1 MNTHKGMRP
10 QDVAVLLKI
19 AALDDEPW
27 LARDVAVA
35 LHLSP
40 AEVSN
45 SLRRSMF
52 AGLIETGTR
61 KVVGQALLEFLQYG
75 LPYVFPARPGGMV
88 RGVPTAHSAPPLRS
102 RFMSDEA
109 FVWPSAKG
117 ALRGH
122 EIRPLYPGAVEA
134 SLADPELHALLAL
147 TDALRVGRV
156 RERAEATKELAKRL
170 K

>member
-1 MNTHKGMRP
+1 MRP

-19 AALDDEPW
+19 AALGDRSW
-27 LARDVAVA
+27 LARDLAAA
-35 LHLSP
+35 LHLSS

-45 SLRRSMF
+45 SLKRSAL
-52 AGLIETGTR
+52 AGLIDASKR
-61 KVVGQALLEFLQYG
+61 RVASQALLDFLQHG
-75 LPYVFPARPGGMV
+75 LPYVFPARPGGVV

-109 FVWPSAKG
+109 YVWPSAKG
-117 ALRGH
+117 EERGH
-122 EIRPLYPGAVEA
+122 EIPPLYPGAVAA
-134 SLADPELHALLAL
+134 SLGDPELHALLAL

-156 RERAEATKELAKRL
+156 RERAEAAKELAKRL